1 LVLVANGA
9 NVEASA
15 MDFLY
20 VGLVLIFFAVTWA
33 LVRLCERV

>member
-1 LVLVANGA
+1 MLVANG

-20 VGLVLIFFAVTWA
+20 IGLVLIFFAVTWA
-33 LVRLCERV
+33 LVKLCERV